1 MELIKILIFRIRS
14 RRFAL
19 VSKNVKEILDSHG
32 TLITV
37 FYGGRALKGIMNLG
51 GDPVSVLDTPF
62 VLDMKEEGDDP
73 VILFCREKGMERGI
87 GITVSEVKGM
97 ELVDSSRIV
106 FPQETDDVYISGFI
120 REDDGKK
127 EITLL
132 DLKKFLDYAD
142 TKIARM

>member
-1 MELIKILIFRIRS
+1 MELIKILIFRIRN
-14 RRFAL
+14 RQFAL
-19 VSKNVKEILDSHG
+19 VSKNVKEILDSHS
-32 TLITV
+32 TLIPI
-37 FYGGRALKGIMNLG
+37 FYGGRGLKGIINLG

-62 VLDMKEEGDDP
+62 ILDMKEEGDDP

-97 ELVDSSRIV
+97 ELVDSSMMV
-106 FPQETDDVYISGFI
+106 SPQEADNVYISGFI
-120 REDDGKK
+120 REDEGRR

-142 TKIARM
+142 TKIVRM